1 MAAVT
6 KAQAAGVARGSSWID
21 RLTAAIDAL
30 PGPSIVVY
38 AGASIAVFAIITISQ
53 WVTGGYPVGTVSA
66 LHAAFALLFGAWP
79 WLVGR
84 FNGAARSAIRRL
96 PDDRLRDPSRR
107 ALLEHRLTALPATPT
122 LLICLG
128 GAAMNVGRFAF
139 DPVETSRLVGVAPSS
154 IPVLLAVFGAFGA
167 VGFAYVVKVVVLSWR
182 IHQVLTNE
190 VVVSLFGVAPLYAF
204 SRLTAAMAISMI
216 GSILLVVVA
225 TPALLRDAMGFAGA
239 TLAIAFATLAFFLPL
254 AGAHG
259 LLVGEKDRRLGL
271 ARDTLQDAASSLHDA
286 IQKRDTQAM
295 DPLQKALA
303 GVEVEQRMLER
314 APTWPWQPD
323 TFRWVVGAVMFPI
336 VLYVVQLGISRV
348 VER

>member
-1 MAAVT
+1 VFFAV
-6 KAQAAGVARGSSWID
+6 
-21 RLTAAIDAL
+21 L
-30 PGPSIVVY
+30 
-38 AGASIAVFAIITISQ
+38 TISQ
-53 WVTGGYPVGTVSA
+53 WVTGGYPVGTFWA
-66 LHAAFALLFGAWP
+66 LHVALALLFGAWP

-84 FNGAARSAIRRL
+84 FNGAARTALRGV
-96 PDDRLRDPSRR
+96 PDDRLRDRSSR
-107 ALLEHRLTALPATPT
+107 ALLEHRLTALPPTPT

-128 GAAMNVGRFAF
+128 GAALNVGRFVL
-139 DPVETSRLVGVAPSS
+139 DPQDTSRLVGVAPSS
-154 IPVLLAVFGAFGA
+154 IPIVLVLVGAFGA
-167 VGFAYVVKVVVLSWR
+167 LGWAYVFKVVMLAWR
-182 IHQVLTNE
+182 IHQLLTNQ
-190 VVVSLFGVAPLYAF
+190 VVVSLFGVAPLYGF

-216 GSILLVVVA
+216 GSILLVVLV
-225 TPALLRDAMGFAGA
+225 TPALLTDVMGIAGA
-239 TLAIAFATLAFFLPL
+239 ALAIVFATLAFFLPL

-259 LLVGEKDRRLGL
+259 LLVGEKDRCLAL
-271 ARDTLQDAASSLHDA
+271 ARDSLQHAASSLHDA

-336 VLYVVQLGISRV
+336 VLYVAQLAISRL